1 MGRRNSDRMS
11 GTQRPDSDPPPTS
24 RKPPGD
30 DGGGGS
36 GSGGGLTFVTPT
48 EHVELPS
55 RGLLYPEGHPL
66 AGETT
71 LEIRH
76 MTAKEE
82 DILTSRSLLRNG
94 IAIERM
100 LTNIIIDRRVKP
112 GDMLVGDKNALLIA
126 ARIDAYG
133 ADYTTGVQCP
143 QCTEKSQFTFDL
155 NDAPIQ
161 AALDLDICD
170 DSEILERVSLNPE
183 TNNYVVK
190 LPKSGWGV
198 EVRAMTGK
206 DEQQIQQSVKQRK
219 KSKMPE
225 ATLSI
230 QLRRMIV
237 AIEGHTDTGTI
248 NQAVENLPASDSRY
262 LRTLYSALM
271 PNVDLKQDFH
281 CEHCDAE
288 LEMEVPF
295 TTDFFWPKS

>member
-1 MGRRNSDRMS
+1 MGRRNQDRTG

-24 RKPPGD
+24 RKPPG
-30 DGGGGS
+30 GGGDD
-36 GSGGGLTFVTPT
+36 SGGGLTFVTPT

-55 RGLLYPEGHPL
+55 RGLLYPDGHPL
-66 AGETT
+66 AGQTT

-82 DILTSRSLLRNG
+82 DILTSRSLLKNG

-100 LTNIIIDRRVKP
+100 LSNIIVDRRVTP
-112 GDMLVGDKNALLIA
+112 NEMLVGDKNALLVA

-133 ADYTTGVQCP
+133 SDYTTGVQCP
-143 QCTEKSQFTFDL
+143 ACGEKSQYTFDL
-155 NDAPIQ
+155 DDAPIQ
-161 AALDLDICD
+161 AALDLDMCD
-170 DSEILERVSLNPE
+170 DQDILQRVSLNEE
-183 TNNYVVK
+183 TSNYVIS
-190 LPKSGWGV
+190 LPKSGWSL
-198 EVRAMTGK
+198 EVRAMTGA
-206 DEQQIQQSVKQRK
+206 DEQMIQKSVKQRK

-237 AIEGHTDTGTI
+237 SVEGHSDANTI
-248 NQAVENLPASDSRY
+248 NKAVDNLPASDSRY

-271 PNVDLKQDFH
+271 PNVDLKQQFQ

-288 LEMEVPF
+288 MEMEVPF

>member
-1 MGRRNSDRMS
+1 MGRRNQDRMG
-11 GTQRPDSDPPPTS
+11 GTQRPDSDPPLTA
-24 RKPPGD
+24 RKPPG
-30 DGGGGS
+30 GGGDG
-36 GSGGGLTFVTPT
+36 GGGLTFVTPT

-55 RGLLYPEGHPL
+55 RGLLYPAEHPL
-66 AGETT
+66 AGQTT

-82 DILTSRSLLRNG
+82 DILTSRSLLKNG

-100 LTNIIIDRRVKP
+100 LSSIICDRRVTP
-112 GDMLVGDKNALLIA
+112 GDMLVGDKNALLVA

-143 QCTEKSQFTFDL
+143 SCGEKSQYTFDL

-161 AALDLDICD
+161 AALDLDVCED
-170 DSEILERVSLNPE
+170 PDILERVSINDT
-183 TNNYVVK
+183 TNNYVIT
-190 LPKSGWGV
+190 LPKSGWSL
-198 EVRAMTGK
+198 EVRAMTGA
-206 DEQQIQQSVKQRK
+206 DEQAIQNSVKQRK

-237 AIEGHTDTGTI
+237 SVEGHTDASTI
-248 NQAVENLPASDSRY
+248 NKAVDNLPASDSRY
-262 LRTLYSALM
+262 LRTLYQALM
-271 PNVDLKQDFH
+271 PNVDLKQNFA
-281 CEHCDAE
+281 CVHCDAE
-288 LEMEVPF
+288 VEMEVPF